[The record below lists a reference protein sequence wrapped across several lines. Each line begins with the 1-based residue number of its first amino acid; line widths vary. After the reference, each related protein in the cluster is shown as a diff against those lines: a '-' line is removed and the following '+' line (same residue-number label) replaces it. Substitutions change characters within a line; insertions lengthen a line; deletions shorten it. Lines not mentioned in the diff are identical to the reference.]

1 MPFANYAAQTD
12 VGKVRDHN
20 EDCYRVN
27 TDLGLCIIADGMG
40 GHASGEVASRIA
52 VDAIEMQV
60 DKGESLV
67 SAIEQAHLEI
77 IKGVA
82 TGAGKSGMGTTV
94 VAIQLSENNYTLAW
108 VGDSRAYL
116 WDKNLTQLSKDH
128 SLVQMLIDSG
138 EISKEE
144 ARFHPRKNII
154 YQNLGSEETED
165 FQVSQKQ
172 GVLYKNQ
179 KLVLCS
185 DGLSDELDDEVIGE
199 IIKQGVQQNISEE
212 SIVEQLIDA
221 ALTSGGRD
229 NVSIVIISAT
239 AAASEKP
246 QADESKREVDKDTL
260 IPEG

>member
-1 MPFANYAAQTD
+1 MQVVNYAAQTD

-27 TDLGLCIIADGMG
+27 TDLGLYIIADGMG
-40 GHASGEVASRIA
+40 GHASGEVASKIA
-52 VDAIEMQV
+52 VDTIEMQV
-60 DKGESLV
+60 DKGESLAF
-67 SAIEQAHLEI
+67 AIEQAHLEI

-94 VAIQLSENNYTLAW
+94 VAVQLSENNFTLAW
-108 VGDSRAYL
+108 VGDSRVYL
-116 WDKNLTQLSKDH
+116 WDENLTQLSKDH

-138 EISKEE
+138 KISKEE
-144 ARFHPRKNII
+144 ARLHPRKNII

-165 FQVSQKQ
+165 LQVSQKQ

-185 DGLSDELDDEVIGE
+185 DGLSDELDDDVIGG
-199 IIKQGVQQNISEE
+199 IIKQGVEQGSSDE
-212 SIVEQLIDA
+212 SIVERLIDA

-229 NVSIVIISAT
+229 NVSVVIISAT
-239 AAASEKP
+239 ATAGEKP
-246 QADESKREVDKDTL
+246 QSGKPKKEVDKDTL